1 MHHTIT
7 GLVIHLNHVAHGQA
21 AGDGHL
27 VGELGQRQPL
37 PGPSDERCTA
47 LGKPLG
53 GQTALRHVS
62 QHRQLQLFGVGQ
74 QRLEMFCWTESCFQT
89 AITNLEER
97 RGQSVECFIGW
108 SEDCDRSLCGEELYQ
123 VRQLQ
128 HRDEDGEISIEDEEV
143 QDGAVVLTDLGRD
156 LGGQAG
162 GLCWS

>member
-27 VGELGQRQPL
+27 VGELGQRQSL
-37 PGPSDERCTA
+37 PGPSDQRCAA
-47 LGKPLG
+47 LGEPLG
-53 GQTALRHVS
+53 GKTALRHVS
-62 QHRQLQLFGVGQ
+62 QHRQLQLLGFGQ
-74 QRLEMFCWTESCFQT
+74 QRLEMFSSTERFLPT
-89 AITNLEER
+89 AFTNLEQR
-97 RGQSVECFIGW
+97 SGQSVECFISW
-108 SEDCDRSLCGEELYQ
+108 SEDCDWSLCRQKLYQ

-143 QDGAVVLTDLGRD
+143 QYGAVLLTDLGRD